1 VRRIGG
7 GARKLPDDFD
17 RDTPEERV
25 AALVDAV
32 KRDPRCRDSLVEL
45 LPERISLY
53 ACRGTNATI
62 RMRGYIIAAFEQAG
76 LPDPAV
82 PYVLEELESGRDAY
96 LVAAAARAI
105 RGLEGPTDHAVPF
118 LLKAIENIK
127 YSDDAVSFDSYRP
140 GWPVPSH
147 TTAIEEIMKTFA
159 WLGEHAR
166 PALPALEALRE
177 DRGALS
183 APARAALEAI
193 VTGLGEA
200 GACCCT
206 AEENAAGFAGGGH
219 ARAERPGA
227 AVPVGVELE
236 DQDGRAVTFGG
247 FLTGRPSIVVFFYT
261 RCTNPNKCSLTIT
274 KLARL
279 QRALRQRG
287 LQGQL
292 HTAAITYDPGFDVP
306 ARLSAYGQNRGVVFG
321 DSDRFLRTKTGF
333 GTLQEYFQLGVNFG
347 PALVNRHRIELFILD
362 REGRIAVTFTR
373 LQWDVQDVLDRAC
386 TLVTPMAPP
395 NGDDPAGQSRRGRP
409 AAVRDKRLGPP
420 RAHLD
425 TVGGS
430 SDESVRARDPDSR

>member
-1 VRRIGG
+1 MGG

-17 RDTPEERV
+17 QDTPEERI

-53 ACRGTNATI
+53 VGRSTNATI
-62 RMRGYIIAAFEQAG
+62 RMRGYIIAAFEQVG
-76 LPDPAV
+76 LPNPAT

-105 RGLEGPTDHAVPF
+105 RGLSGPADYAVPF

-140 GWPVPSH
+140 RWPAPSH

-159 WLGEHAR
+159 WLGDRAR
-166 PALPALEALRE
+166 PALPALEALQA

-183 APARAALEAI
+183 APARAVLEAI
-193 VTGLGEA
+193 VTGLGDA
-200 GACCCT
+200 DACCCA
-206 AEENAAGFAGGGH
+206 AEENAASFAAGEP
-219 ARAERPGA
+219 ARDERPSA
-227 AVPVGVELE
+227 AVPVDVEME

-247 FLTGRPSIVVFFYT
+247 FFTGRPSIVVFFYT
-261 RCTNPNKCSLTIT
+261 RCNNPNKCSLTIT
-274 KLARL
+274 KLAQL
-279 QRALRQRG
+279 QRALRQER

-292 HTAAITYDPGFDVP
+292 HTAAITYDPGFDLP
-306 ARLSAYGQNRGVVFG
+306 ARLSAYGRNRGVVFG

-333 GTLQEYFQLGVNFG
+333 DTLQEYFKLGVNFG

-362 REGRIAVTFTR
+362 HEGRVAVTFTR
-373 LQWDVQDVLDRAC
+373 LQWNVQDVLRHAC
-386 TLVTPMAPP
+386 TLATSMTSAISNDPQAEAAALAPP
-395 NGDDPAGQSRRGRP
+395 P
-409 AAVRDKRLGPP
+409 
-420 RAHLD
+420 
-425 TVGGS
+425 
-430 SDESVRARDPDSR
+430 